1 MYIPQMT
8 DAFLNIRVAYSPSC
22 KIPHYLVIVC
32 FIESNDTS
40 SNIMCRPLPSCPP
53 DVFLCKE
60 GRPVPLYCVAS
71 THILSHCYQWE
82 VFCPHPPQYCGLSK
96 KTPTSAQ

>member
-32 FIESNDTS
+32 VIESNNTS
-40 SNIMCRPLPSCPP
+40 RCRPLPSCPP
-53 DVFLCKE
+53 E
-60 GRPVPLYCVAS
+60 S
-71 THILSHCYQWE
+71 
-82 VFCPHPPQYCGLSK
+82 
-96 KTPTSAQ
+96 